1 MTEINKKLI
10 VTIPARLAATR
21 LPNKPLADIHGR
33 PLIVHVWE
41 RVVAAIGSV
50 DQVIVAAGDAEIV
63 DVMQSAGG
71 RVVLTDQDLPSGSD
85 RVFRAIQE
93 IEKQDGITLEHI
105 INVQGDLPTL
115 APEIV
120 KKTADLLQDGSDMAS
135 LVAEIID
142 PREIDNPNVVKA
154 IVSWDAASTKQEKV
168 GRGLYFTRAA
178 APSGD
183 GPYYHHIGI
192 YGYQRDA
199 LEKFVNLPPST
210 LEKREKLE
218 QLRALEEGMTIR
230 LACVD
235 TIPLGID
242 TQEDLDKAR
251 KILHA

>member
-33 PLIVHVWE
+33 PMIVHVWE

-63 DVMQSAGG
+63 DVVQSVGG
-71 RVVLTDQDLPSGSD
+71 RVVLTDPDLPSGSD

-115 APEIV
+115 APELV

-135 LVAEIID
+135 LVAEIKD
-142 PREIDNPNVVKA
+142 PSEIDNPNVVKA
-154 IVSWDAASTKQEKV
+154 IVSWDEASTKQEKV

-218 QLRALEEGMTIR
+218 QLRALEDGMTIR

-235 TIPLGID
+235 TIPLGVD
-242 TQEDLDKAR
+242 TQEDLEKAC
-251 KILHA
+251 KILQA

>member
-33 PLIVHVWE
+33 PMIVHVWE

-63 DVMQSAGG
+63 DVMQSVGG
-71 RVVLTDQDLPSGSD
+71 RVVLTDPDLPSGSD

-115 APEIV
+115 APELV

-135 LVAEIID
+135 LVAEIKD
-142 PREIDNPNVVKA
+142 PSEIDNPNVVKA
-154 IVSWDAASTKQEKV
+154 IVSWDEASTVQEKV

-218 QLRALEEGMTIR
+218 QLRALEDGMTIR

-235 TIPLGID
+235 TIPLGVD
-242 TQEDLDKAR
+242 TQEDLEKAR
-251 KILHA
+251 KILQA

>member
-33 PLIVHVWE
+33 PMIVHVWE

-63 DVMQSAGG
+63 DVMQSVGG
-71 RVVLTDQDLPSGSD
+71 RVVLTDPDLPSGSD

-93 IEKQDGITLEHI
+93 IEKQDGITLEHV

-115 APEIV
+115 APELV
-120 KKTADLLQDGSDMAS
+120 KKTADLLQDGSEMAS
-135 LVAEIID
+135 LVAEIKD
-142 PREIDNPNVVKA
+142 PSEIDNPNVVKA
-154 IVSWDAASTKQEKV
+154 IVSWDEASTKQEKV

-218 QLRALEEGMTIR
+218 QLRALEDGMTIR

-235 TIPLGID
+235 TIPLGVD
-242 TQEDLDKAR
+242 TQEDLEKAR
-251 KILHA
+251 KILQA

>member
-33 PLIVHVWE
+33 PMIVHVWE

-63 DVMQSAGG
+63 DVMQSVGG
-71 RVVLTDQDLPSGSD
+71 RVVLTDPDLPSGSD

-93 IEKQDGITLEHI
+93 IEKQDGITLEHV

-115 APEIV
+115 APELV

-135 LVAEIID
+135 LVAEIKD

-154 IVSWDAASTKQEKV
+154 IVSWDEASTKQEKV

-218 QLRALEEGMTIR
+218 QLRALEDGMTIR

-235 TIPLGID
+235 TIPLGVD
-242 TQEDLDKAR
+242 TQEDLEKAR
-251 KILHA
+251 KILQA

>member
-33 PLIVHVWE
+33 PMIVHVWE
-41 RVVAAIGSV
+41 RVVASIGSV

-71 RVVLTDQDLPSGSD
+71 RVVLTDPDLPSGSD

-115 APEIV
+115 APELV
-120 KKTADLLQDGSDMAS
+120 KKTADLLQDGSEMAS
-135 LVAEIID
+135 LVAEIKD

-154 IVSWDAASTKQEKV
+154 IVSWDEASTKQEKV

-218 QLRALEEGMTIR
+218 QLRALEDGMTIR

-235 TIPLGID
+235 TIPLGVD
-242 TQEDLDKAR
+242 TQEDLEKAR

>member
-21 LPNKPLADIHGR
+21 LPNKPLADINGR
-33 PLIVHVWE
+33 PMIVHVWE
-41 RVVAAIGSV
+41 RVVSAIGSV

-71 RVVLTDQDLPSGSD
+71 RVVLTDPDLPSGSD

-115 APEIV
+115 APELV

-218 QLRALEEGMTIR
+218 QLRALEDGMTIR

-235 TIPLGID
+235 TIPLGVD
-242 TQEDLDKAR
+242 TQEDLEKAR
-251 KILHA
+251 KILQA

>member
-33 PLIVHVWE
+33 PMIVHVWE

-63 DVMQSAGG
+63 DVIHSAGG
-71 RVVLTDQDLPSGSD
+71 RVVLTDPDLPSGSD

-93 IEKQDGITLEHI
+93 VEKQNGITLEHI

-115 APEIV
+115 APELV

-154 IVSWDAASTKQEKV
+154 IVSWDEASTKQEKV

-218 QLRALEEGMTIR
+218 QLRALEDGMTIR

-235 TIPLGID
+235 TIPLGVD
-242 TQEDLDKAR
+242 TQEDLEKAR
-251 KILHA
+251 KILQA

>member
-33 PLIVHVWE
+33 PMIVHVWE
-41 RVVAAIGSV
+41 RVVAAIGSI

-63 DVMQSAGG
+63 DVMQSVGG
-71 RVVLTDQDLPSGSD
+71 RVVFTDPDLPSGSD

-120 KKTADLLQDGSDMAS
+120 KKTADLLQNGADMAS
-135 LVAEIID
+135 LVAEIKD
-142 PREIDNPNVVKA
+142 PRDIDNPNVVKA
-154 IVSWDAASTKQEKV
+154 IVSWDEASTKQEKV

-199 LEKFVNLPPST
+199 LKKFVNIPPST

-218 QLRALEEGMTIR
+218 QLRALEDGMTIR

-235 TIPLGID
+235 TIPLGVD
-242 TQEDLDKAR
+242 TQEDLAKAR
-251 KILHA
+251 KILQA

>member
-33 PLIVHVWE
+33 PMIVHVWE
-41 RVVAAIGSV
+41 RVVAAIGSI

-71 RVVLTDQDLPSGSD
+71 RVVLTDPDLPSGSD

-120 KKTADLLQDGSDMAS
+120 KKTANLLQDGSDMAS
-135 LVAEIID
+135 LVAKIID

-168 GRGLYFTRAA
+168 GRGIYFTRAA

-218 QLRALEEGMTIR
+218 QLRALEDGMTIR

-235 TIPLGID
+235 TIPLGVD
-242 TQEDLDKAR
+242 TQEDLERAR
-251 KILHA
+251 KILQA

>member
-33 PLIVHVWE
+33 PMIVHVWE

-63 DVMQSAGG
+63 DVIQSAGG
-71 RVVLTDQDLPSGSD
+71 RVVLTDPDLPSGSD

-93 IEKQDGITLEHI
+93 IEKQDDITLEHI

-115 APEIV
+115 APELV
-120 KKTADLLQDGSDMAS
+120 KKTADLLQDGSEMAS
-135 LVAEIID
+135 LVAEIKD

-154 IVSWDAASTKQEKV
+154 IVSWDEASTEQGKV

-199 LEKFVNLPPST
+199 LEKFVNLLPST

-218 QLRALEEGMTIR
+218 QLRALEDGMTIR

-235 TIPLGID
+235 TIPLGVD
-242 TQEDLDKAR
+242 TQEDLEKAR
-251 KILHA
+251 KILQA

>member
-33 PLIVHVWE
+33 PMIVHVWE

-63 DVMQSAGG
+63 DVMQSVGG
-71 RVVLTDQDLPSGSD
+71 RVVLTDPDLPSGSD

-115 APEIV
+115 ATELV

-135 LVAEIID
+135 LVAEIKD
-142 PREIDNPNVVKA
+142 PSEIDNPNVVKA
-154 IVSWDAASTKQEKV
+154 IVSWDEASTVQEKV

-218 QLRALEEGMTIR
+218 QLRALEDGMTIR

-235 TIPLGID
+235 TIPLGVD
-242 TQEDLDKAR
+242 TQEDLEKAC
-251 KILHA
+251 KILQA

>member
-33 PLIVHVWE
+33 PMIVHVWE

-63 DVMQSAGG
+63 DVMQSVGG
-71 RVVLTDQDLPSGSD
+71 RVVLTDPDLPSGSD

-93 IEKQDGITLEHI
+93 VEKQNGITLEHI

-115 APEIV
+115 APELV
-120 KKTADLLQDGSDMAS
+120 KKTGDLLQDGSDMAS
-135 LVAEIID
+135 LVAEIKD

-154 IVSWDAASTKQEKV
+154 IVSWDEASTKQEKV

-218 QLRALEEGMTIR
+218 QLRALEDGMTIR

-235 TIPLGID
+235 TIPLGVD
-242 TQEDLDKAR
+242 TQEDLEKAR
-251 KILHA
+251 KILQA

>member
-21 LPNKPLADIHGR
+21 LPNKPLADINGR
-33 PLIVHVWE
+33 PMIVHVWE

-71 RVVLTDQDLPSGSD
+71 RVVLTDPDLPSGSD

-154 IVSWDAASTKQEKV
+154 IVSWDEASTKQEKV

-218 QLRALEEGMTIR
+218 QLRALEDGMTIR

-235 TIPLGID
+235 TIPLGVD
-242 TQEDLDKAR
+242 TQEDLEKAR
-251 KILHA
+251 KILQA

>member
-63 DVMQSAGG
+63 DVIQSAGG
-71 RVVLTDQDLPSGSD
+71 RVVLTDPDLPSGSD

-93 IEKQDGITLEHI
+93 IEKKDGIRLEHI

-115 APEIV
+115 APELV
-120 KKTADLLQDGSDMAS
+120 KKTADLLQDGSEMAS
-135 LVAEIID
+135 LVAEIKD

-154 IVSWDAASTKQEKV
+154 IVSWDEASTKQEKV

-218 QLRALEEGMTIR
+218 QLRALEDGMTIR

-235 TIPLGID
+235 TIPLGVD
-242 TQEDLDKAR
+242 TQEDLEIAR
-251 KILHA
+251 KILQT

>member
-1 MTEINKKLI
+1 M
-10 VTIPARLAATR
+10 AATR

-33 PLIVHVWE
+33 PMIVHVWE

-63 DVMQSAGG
+63 DVMQSVGG
-71 RVVLTDQDLPSGSD
+71 RVVLTDPDLPSGSD

-93 IEKQDGITLEHI
+93 IEKQDGITLEHV

-115 APEIV
+115 APELV
-120 KKTADLLQDGSDMAS
+120 KKTAELLQDGSEMAS
-135 LVAEIID
+135 LVAEIKD

-154 IVSWDAASTKQEKV
+154 IVSWDEASTEQGKV

-235 TIPLGID
+235 TIPLGVD
-242 TQEDLDKAR
+242 TQEDLEKAC
-251 KILHA
+251 KILQA

>member
-1 MTEINKKLI
+1 M
-10 VTIPARLAATR
+10 
-21 LPNKPLADIHGR
+21 
-33 PLIVHVWE
+33 
-41 RVVAAIGSV
+41 
-50 DQVIVAAGDAEIV
+50 
-63 DVMQSAGG
+63 MQSVGG
-71 RVVLTDQDLPSGSD
+71 RVVLTDPDLPSGSD

-115 APEIV
+115 APELV

-135 LVAEIID
+135 LVAEIKD
-142 PREIDNPNVVKA
+142 PSEIDNPNVVKA
-154 IVSWDAASTKQEKV
+154 IVSWDEASTEQENV

-218 QLRALEEGMTIR
+218 QLRALEDGMTIR

-235 TIPLGID
+235 TIPLGVD
-242 TQEDLDKAR
+242 TQEDLEKAR
-251 KILHA
+251 KILQA

>member
-10 VTIPARLAATR
+10 VTIPARLAATL

-33 PLIVHVWE
+33 PMIVHVWE

-71 RVVLTDQDLPSGSD
+71 RVVLTDPDLPSGSD

-93 IEKQDGITLEHI
+93 IEKQDGLTLEHI

-115 APEIV
+115 APELV
-120 KKTADLLQDGSDMAS
+120 KKTADLLQDGSEMAS
-135 LVAEIID
+135 LVAEIKD

-154 IVSWDAASTKQEKV
+154 IVSWDEASTKQEKV

-235 TIPLGID
+235 TIPLGVD

-251 KILHA
+251 KILQA

>member
-1 MTEINKKLI
+1 MTEIYKKLI

-33 PLIVHVWE
+33 PMIVHVWE

-50 DQVIVAAGDAEIV
+50 DQVIVAAGDVEIV
-63 DVMQSAGG
+63 DVMQSVGG
-71 RVVLTDQDLPSGSD
+71 RVVLTDPDLPSGSD

-115 APEIV
+115 APELV
-120 KKTADLLQDGSDMAS
+120 KKTANLLQDGSDMAS
-135 LVAEIID
+135 LVAKIKD

-154 IVSWDAASTKQEKV
+154 VVSWDEATTEQEKV

-183 GPYYHHIGI
+183 GPHYHHIGI

-199 LEKFVNLPPST
+199 LEKFVNLQPST

-218 QLRALEEGMTIR
+218 QLRALEDGMTIR

-235 TIPLGID
+235 TIPLGVD
-242 TQEDLDKAR
+242 TQEDLEQAR
-251 KILHA
+251 KILQA

>member
-33 PLIVHVWE
+33 PMIVHVWE

-63 DVMQSAGG
+63 DVMQSVGG
-71 RVVLTDQDLPSGSD
+71 RVVLTDPDLPSGSD

-115 APEIV
+115 APELV

-135 LVAEIID
+135 LVAEIKD

-154 IVSWDAASTKQEKV
+154 IVSWDEASTKQEKV

-218 QLRALEEGMTIR
+218 QLRALEDGMTIR

-235 TIPLGID
+235 TIPLGVD
-242 TQEDLDKAR
+242 TQEDLEKAR
-251 KILHA
+251 KILQA